1 MTLSS
6 KNVDA
11 RTADSFADEW
21 SRFDQSELSEEEL
34 QRMFERYFRIFPW
47 DRLPDDARGFD
58 MGCGTGR
65 WAKFVAE
72 RVGHLTLVDVS
83 QKTLDVARRNLSGLD
98 NVDFVQATANDS
110 PLPSASQDFGYSLGV
125 LHHIPDTRK
134 ALASCV
140 QLLKPGSPFLI
151 YLYYRFDNR
160 PKWFAAIWRIS
171 EMGRALICRLPS
183 RAKHLVTDT
192 IAALVYWPLARM
204 GRLASRLGLNAQNM
218 PLYEYRNSSF
228 YTMRTDSRDR
238 FGTPLEQRFTRDEIH
253 SMMADAGLRDVEF
266 SDAPPFWCS
275 VGYKSG
281 RETLD

>member
-34 QRMFERYFRIFPW
+34 ERMFESYFHIFPW
-47 DRLPDDARGFD
+47 DSLPDDARGFD

-83 QKTLDVARRNLSGLD
+83 EKTLNVARRNLAGVE
-98 NVDFVQATANDS
+98 NIDFVQGSANNS
-110 PLPSASQDFGYSLGV
+110 PLPLASQDFGYSLGV
-125 LHHIPDTRK
+125 LHHVPDTRK
-134 ALASCV
+134 ALASCAK
-140 QLLKPGSPFLI
+140 LLRPGSPFLI

-171 EMGRALICRLPS
+171 EIGRALVCRLPN
-183 RAKHLVTDT
+183 RVKHLITDT
-192 IAALVYWPLARM
+192 IAALVYWPLARL
-204 GRLASRLGLNAQNM
+204 GRATSRLGLDARNL
-218 PLYEYRNSSF
+218 PLYEYRNSTF

-253 SMMADAGLRDVEF
+253 SMMVDAGLQDIEF

-275 VGYKSG
+275 VGYRSG
-281 RETLD
+281 HEPRN